1 MDNEES
7 NHGLMID
14 KFKAASDDINKS
26 DNPPKPEDTEHV
38 SFWER
43 LKAGNIDDDSQAS
56 KDDPKSAYNRWGAG
70 KKDRMAREIESEKT
84 RESRRNESKP
94 AETPEPSKP
103 VNPTVAPREEFAA
116 ESVKLM
122 EQGDA
127 SVAEKVA
134 ERSPKPDQTPIK
146 EQASTKKATQPVPK
160 TITRQP
166 AVTAMLPSPASQ
178 AEAPMEDKVSTQ
190 SYAPVQRVR
199 GSATP
204 ASRGRPAQP
213 ANEIAI
219 AESDKVKL
227 PADDSDYKSRDGIM
241 SRMLANDAALNKKI
255 IAGAKKVPQEESIL
269 DRAHRFM
276 TLVAAGQ

>member
-134 ERSPKPDQTPIK
+134 ERSPKPYQTPIK

-166 AVTAMLPSPASQ
+166 AVTAMMPSPASQ
-178 AEAPMEDKVSTQ
+178 AEAPMEDK
-190 SYAPVQRVR
+190 A
-199 GSATP
+199 
-204 ASRGRPAQP
+204 
-213 ANEIAI
+213 
-219 AESDKVKL
+219 KL
-227 PADDSDYKSRDGIM
+227 PADGSPLASRPGIM
-241 SRMLANDAALNKKI
+241 SRLRAQDAALNEKI
-255 IAGAKKVPQEESIL
+255 IAGAKKMPQEESIL

-276 TLVAAGQ
+276 KRVAAGQ